1 MKKLLVIF
9 SFAIAFLFVSN
20 ANAQTPITFAKGQTK
35 KTLTIT
41 VKKGGEVKFAITVKK
56 NQVVN
61 VTTSGNTGITPNKD
75 SFSVVNPSI
84 DYKDGVDRTQ
94 DGEGYFSIYTGRSGK
109 YIITVANGAK
119 QSRTVK
125 LTVEVSDNKE
135 DFQGGVIE
143 DQ

>member
-1 MKKLLVIF
+1 MKKLFVIF
-9 SFAIAFLFVSN
+9 SFVIAFLFVSN
-20 ANAQTPITFAKGQTK
+20 VNAQTPITFAKGQTK
-35 KTLTIT
+35 KTMTIT
-41 VKKGGEVKFAITVKK
+41 VKKGGEVKYSITVKK

-84 DYKDGVDRTQ
+84 DYKEGVDRTQ

-109 YIITVANGAK
+109 YIITVSNGAK
-119 QSRTVK
+119 QTRTFK

-135 DFQGGVIE
+135 DFLGGVIE
-143 DQ
+143 E

>member
-1 MKKLLVIF
+1 MKKLSILLGLT
-9 SFAIAFLFVSN
+9 IAFLLVSN

-35 KTLTIT
+35 KTMT
-41 VKKGGEVKFAITVKK
+41 VTLKAGASVKYAITVKK
-56 NQVVN
+56 NQVIN
-61 VTTSGNTGITPNKD
+61 VGTSGNTGVTPNKD

-84 DYKDGVDRTQ
+84 DYEEGVDRTQ

-109 YIITVANGAK
+109 YIITVKNGAK
-119 QSRTVK
+119 QSRTFK
-125 LTVEVSDNKE
+125 LEVEVSDNKE

>member
-20 ANAQTPITFAKGQTK
+20 VNAQTPITFAKGQTK
-35 KTLTIT
+35 KTMTIT
-41 VKKGGEVKFAITVKK
+41 VKKGGEVKYAITVKK

-75 SFSVVNPSI
+75 SFSVFNPSI
-84 DYKDGVDRTQ
+84 DYKEDVDRTQ

-109 YIITVANGAK
+109 YIITVRNGAK
-119 QSRTVK
+119 QSRTFK